1 VLPSHRRLKQ
11 PRKDD
16 YAIHRSSHRAT
27 RSGAD
32 LAAAVLVV
40 LGVSVVS
47 FFLTFLTGDPA
58 EIMLPPGATAVQIAK
73 FRAEW
78 GFADPLPVQY
88 WRFLRRAIHGDF
100 GVSLQHGQSS
110 LPLIAARLP
119 ATLQL
124 TVTAMLL
131 AIVLA
136 VPLGVLAATHRG
148 GKLDLLTMGVALF
161 GQSVPNFWLAIM
173 MILLFAVSWGWLP
186 TSGRGGWTHVVMPAA
201 AIAINLMALLTRLV
215 RTTMIEVLSE
225 DFVRTG
231 RSKGLRELA
240 VVLRH
245 ALPNALIPLVTV
257 VGLQFG
263 YILGGAVV
271 IETIFT
277 WPGVGLFTI
286 QAIMNRDYPVAAVGV
301 AAGLV
306 AGYLGGRV
314 GAVIMRV
321 VDLNLAFPLILL
333 ALAVVALLGANL
345 RNLVIVMAIT
355 TWIIYARVVRG
366 LTRTLREQEFVQAVR
381 ALGARDARIIARH
394 VLPTVLAP
402 IMVIWTLEVA
412 RVILMESALS
422 FLGLGVPPPT
432 PTWGRMLAEGRDY
445 LTLAGWISIF
455 PGLAIMVTVL
465 GINFL
470 GDGLRDLRDP
480 RLRGQT

>member
-1 VLPSHRRLKQ
+1 VRAYIAARLG
-11 PRKDD
+11 
-16 YAIHRSSHRAT
+16 T
-27 RSGAD
+27 
-32 LAAAVLVV
+32 AVLVV

-47 FFLTFLTGDPA
+47 FVLTFLTGDPA
-58 EIMLPPGATAVQIAK
+58 EIMLPPGATAAQIAK
-73 FRAEW
+73 FRTEW

-88 WRFLRRAIHGDF
+88 WRFLRRAVHGDF

-119 ATLQL
+119 ATFQL
-124 TVTAMLL
+124 TMTAMVL

-148 GKLDLLTMGVALF
+148 GKIDLLTMGVALF

-231 RSKGLRELA
+231 RSKGLREVA

-286 QAIMNRDYPVAAVGV
+286 QAIMNRDYPVVQASVFILATAVV
-301 AAGLV
+301 LINLA
-306 AGYLGGRV
+306 
-314 GAVIMRV
+314 
-321 VDLNLAFPLILL
+321 VDLLYVWL
-333 ALAVVALLGANL
+333 
-345 RNLVIVMAIT
+345 
-355 TWIIYARVVRG
+355 
-366 LTRTLREQEFVQAVR
+366 
-381 ALGARDARIIARH
+381 
-394 VLPTVLAP
+394 
-402 IMVIWTLEVA
+402 
-412 RVILMESALS
+412 
-422 FLGLGVPPPT
+422 
-432 PTWGRMLAEGRDY
+432 
-445 LTLAGWISIF
+445 
-455 PGLAIMVTVL
+455 
-465 GINFL
+465 
-470 GDGLRDLRDP
+470 DP
-480 RLRGQT
+480 RIRVT

>member
-1 VLPSHRRLKQ
+1 VRAYVAARL
-11 PRKDD
+11 
-16 YAIHRSSHRAT
+16 AT
-27 RSGAD
+27 A
-32 LAAAVLVV
+32 LLVIV
-40 LGVSVVS
+40 GVSVVS
-47 FFLTFLTGDPA
+47 FCLTFLTGDPA

-73 FRAEW
+73 FRTDW

-88 WRFLRRAIHGDF
+88 CRFLRRAVHGDF

-124 TVTAMLL
+124 TVTAMAL
-131 AIVLA
+131 AVALA

-148 GKLDLLTMGVALF
+148 GTVDLLTMGIALF

-173 MILLFAVSWGWLP
+173 MILLFAVSWGLLP

-231 RSKGLRELA
+231 RSKGLREIA

-286 QAIMNRDYPVAAVGV
+286 QAIMNRDYPVVQASVLILATAVV
-301 AAGLV
+301 LINLA
-306 AGYLGGRV
+306 
-314 GAVIMRV
+314 
-321 VDLNLAFPLILL
+321 VDLLY
-333 ALAVVALLGANL
+333 VWV
-345 RNLVIVMAIT
+345 
-355 TWIIYARVVRG
+355 
-366 LTRTLREQEFVQAVR
+366 
-381 ALGARDARIIARH
+381 
-394 VLPTVLAP
+394 
-402 IMVIWTLEVA
+402 
-412 RVILMESALS
+412 
-422 FLGLGVPPPT
+422 
-432 PTWGRMLAEGRDY
+432 
-445 LTLAGWISIF
+445 
-455 PGLAIMVTVL
+455 
-465 GINFL
+465 
-470 GDGLRDLRDP
+470 DP
-480 RLRGQT
+480 RIRVT